1 MMRSLKAIIYYI
13 REGENNM
20 FKKILIAN
28 RGEIAV
34 RIIRACNEIGISTV
48 AIYSEADKDA
58 MHVKIADEAYCI
70 GKILPKD
77 SYLNMKNILSV
88 AIHTK
93 SEAIHPGY
101 GFLSENT
108 DFAEMC
114 EKFGIIFIGPSHKIV
129 SKMGD
134 KSNARD
140 TMKMAKVPIVPGTDG
155 EIEDIDEAIAIANKI
170 GYPVI
175 VKASAGGGGKGMK
188 VANSEHELI
197 SSIETAQKEAQNY
210 FGNAMVYLEKYLE
223 YTRHVE
229 IQIIGDNYGNVVHLG
244 ERDCS
249 IQRRHQ
255 KLVEESP
262 SPALNEDLRNAMG
275 QAAVNVAKAV
285 KYNSVGTVEFLLDEE
300 KNFYFM
306 EMNTRIQVEHGVTE
320 MITGIDLIKE
330 QISVAA
336 GEKLSFTQEDVKING
351 CALEC
356 RINAEDP
363 HMNFMPCPG
372 KVENYILPGGI
383 GIRIDSAV
391 YSGYVISP
399 FYDSMVSKVIAWG
412 RNREEAISRMKRA
425 LNEFVIEGVKTTI
438 PFHKKLM
445 DNKTFKDGNFNT
457 KFLEIHKDLF

>member
-1 MMRSLKAIIYYI
+1 
-13 REGENNM
+13 M

-34 RIIRACNEIGISTV
+34 RIIRACREMGILTV
-48 AIYSEADKDA
+48 AIYSETDENA
-58 MHVKIADEAYCI
+58 MHVKMADEAYCI
-70 GKILPKD
+70 GKTSAKD
-77 SYLNMKNILSV
+77 SYLNVKNIISV

-93 SEAIHPGY
+93 VDAIHPGY

-108 DFAEMC
+108 DFASICKE
-114 EKFGIIFIGPSHKIV
+114 FGITFIGPSPEII

-140 TMKMAKVPIVPGTDG
+140 TMKKTGVPTVPGTDG
-155 EIEDIDEAIAIANKI
+155 EIEDINEAIEIANKI

-175 VKASAGGGGKGMK
+175 VKASAGGGGKGMR
-188 VANSEHELI
+188 VVNSKDELI

-210 FGNAMVYLEKYLE
+210 FGNPMVYLEKYLE

-262 SPALNEDLRNAMG
+262 SPALNKNLRNAMG
-275 QAAVNVAKAV
+275 EAALKVARAL
-285 KYNSVGTVEFLLDEE
+285 KYNSVGTVEFLLDEDN
-300 KNFYFM
+300 NFYFM

-320 MITGIDLIKE
+320 MITGIDLMKE
-330 QISVAA
+330 QISVAS
-336 GEKLSFTQEDVKING
+336 GERLSFTQSDIKING

-363 HMNFMPCPG
+363 SMNFIPCPG
-372 KVENYILPGGI
+372 KVENYLAPGGI

-391 YSGYVISP
+391 YPGYVIPP
-399 FYDSMVSKVIAWG
+399 FYDLMVSKVITFG
-412 RNREEAISRMKRA
+412 RNRDEAISRMKRA
-425 LNEFVIEGVKTTI
+425 LDEFVIEGVTTTI
-438 PFHKKLM
+438 SFHKKLM
-445 DNKTFKDGNFNT
+445 DNETFRNGNFNT
-457 KFLEIHKDLF
+457 KFLEINKDLF

>member
-1 MMRSLKAIIYYI
+1 
-13 REGENNM
+13 M

-34 RIIRACNEIGISTV
+34 RIIRACRELGISTV
-48 AIYSEADKDA
+48 AIYSETDKDA
-58 MHVKIADEAYCI
+58 LHVKISDEAYCI
-70 GKILPKD
+70 GKTFVKD
-77 SYLNMKNILSV
+77 SYLNVQNILSV
-88 AIHTK
+88 AIHAK
-93 SEAIHPGY
+93 VDAIHPGY

-108 DFAEMC
+108 NFAQMC
-114 EKFGIIFIGPSHKIV
+114 EEFGIKFIGPCPEIISL
-129 SKMGD
+129 MGD

-140 TMKMAKVPIVPGTDG
+140 TMKRAGVPTVPGTDG
-155 EIEDIDEAIAIANKI
+155 EIQNIDEAIAIAKEI

-175 VKASAGGGGKGMK
+175 VKASAGGGGKGMR
-188 VANSEHELI
+188 VVNSEDELI
-197 SSIETAQKEAQNY
+197 SSIETAKKEAQNY
-210 FGNAMVYLEKYLE
+210 FGNPMVYLEKYLE

-229 IQIIGDNYGNVVHLG
+229 IQIIGDNYGNIVHLG

-275 QAAVNVAKAV
+275 EAAVRVAKAI
-285 KYNSVGTVEFLLDEE
+285 KYNSVGTVEFILNEDN
-300 KNFYFM
+300 NFYFM

-320 MITGIDLIKE
+320 MITGIDLMKE
-330 QISVAA
+330 QILVAS

-363 HMNFMPCPG
+363 SRNFIPCPG
-372 KVENYILPGGI
+372 RVENYLSPGGI
-383 GIRIDSAV
+383 GLRIDSAV
-391 YSGYVISP
+391 YPGYVISP

-412 RNREEAISRMKRA
+412 RDRDEAILRMKRA

-445 DNKTFKDGNFNT
+445 DNETFRKGNFNT
-457 KFLEIHKDLF
+457 KFLEIHKIC

>member
-1 MMRSLKAIIYYI
+1 
-13 REGENNM
+13 M
-20 FKKILIAN
+20 FNKILIAN

-34 RIIRACNEIGISTV
+34 RIIRACNEMGISTV
-48 AIYSEADKDA
+48 AIYSETDKDA

-70 GKILPKD
+70 GKTSPKD
-77 SYLNMKNILSV
+77 SYLNVKNILSV

-93 SEAIHPGY
+93 ADAIHPGY

-108 DFAEMC
+108 DFAEVC
-114 EKFGIIFIGPSHKIV
+114 EKFDVTFIGPSPKII

-140 TMKMAKVPIVPGTDG
+140 TMKNVSVPTIPGTDG
-155 EIEDIDEAIAIANKI
+155 EIEDISEAIEIANKI

-175 VKASAGGGGKGMK
+175 VKASAGGGGKGMR
-188 VANSEHELI
+188 VVNSKNELI

-210 FGNAMVYLEKYLE
+210 FGNPRVYLEKYLE

-275 QAAVNVAKAV
+275 QVAVNVAKAV
-285 KYNSVGTVEFLLDEE
+285 NYNSVGTIEFLLDEE
-300 KNFYFM
+300 NNFYFM

-320 MITGIDLIKE
+320 MITGIDLMKE

-336 GEKLSFTQEDVKING
+336 GEKLSFTQGDVKING

-363 HMNFMPCPG
+363 SMNFIPCPG
-372 KVENYILPGGI
+372 KVKTYIVPGGI
-383 GIRIDSAV
+383 GLRIDSAV
-391 YSGYVISP
+391 YPGFVISP

-412 RNREEAISRMKRA
+412 RDREEAISRMKRA
-425 LNEFVIEGVKTTI
+425 LNQFVIEGVKTTI
-438 PFHKKLM
+438 PFHKNLM
-445 DNKTFKDGNFNT
+445 DNEMFRTGKFNT
-457 KFLEIHKDLF
+457 KFLEIHKDLFK

>member
-1 MMRSLKAIIYYI
+1 
-13 REGENNM
+13 M

-34 RIIRACNEIGISTV
+34 RIIRACNEMGISTV
-48 AIYSEADKDA
+48 AIYSETDKDA
-58 MHVKIADEAYCI
+58 MHAKLADEAYCI
-70 GKILPKD
+70 GKTSAKD
-77 SYLNMKNILSV
+77 SYLNVKNILSV

-93 SEAIHPGY
+93 ADAIHPGY
-101 GFLSENT
+101 GFLSENAE
-108 DFAEMC
+108 FAEVC
-114 EKFGIIFIGPSHKIV
+114 KQFGITFIGPSPEII

-140 TMKMAKVPIVPGTDG
+140 TMKKANVPTVPGTDG
-155 EIEDIDEAIAIANKI
+155 EIEDINEAIEIANKI

-175 VKASAGGGGKGMK
+175 VKASAGGGGKGMR
-188 VANSEHELI
+188 VASSKDELI

-210 FGNAMVYLEKYLE
+210 FGNSMVYLEKYLE

-229 IQIIGDNYGNVVHLG
+229 IQIIGDSYGNVVHLG

-275 QAAVNVAKAV
+275 QASVSVAKAV
-285 KYNSVGTVEFLLDEE
+285 NYNSVGTVEFLLDEE
-300 KNFYFM
+300 NNFYFM

-320 MITGIDLIKE
+320 MITGIDLMKE

-363 HMNFMPCPG
+363 AMNFVPCPG
-372 KVENYILPGGI
+372 KVENYLAPGGI
-383 GIRIDSAV
+383 GLRIDSAV
-391 YSGYVISP
+391 YPGYVISP
-399 FYDSMVSKVIAWG
+399 FYDSMVSKIIAWG

-425 LNEFVIEGVKTTI
+425 LNEFAIEGVKTTI

-445 DNKTFKDGNFNT
+445 DNETFITGNFNT
-457 KFLEIHKDLF
+457 KFLEIEKDLF